1 MGREAQ
7 KLTVL
12 GLSEMLVSR
21 PPEGVERPSV
31 WPARALSPSM
41 LPSGHSHSQLCAV
54 RGASAGLE
62 THLPFP
68 ASPSLP
74 ATRAVLGPR
83 VACSLRP
90 WSGMAWGRGGCAKA
104 RGSAAAPASGS
115 LLPARLT
122 WPLAGPAPSVLHLG
136 GAPGSAGTDF
146 GVTRPGL
153 NPSFAI

>member
-83 VACSLRP
+83 AACSLRP
-90 WSGMAWGRGGCAKA
+90 WSGVGGGGEDVPRPAVRLLPLHLA
-104 RGSAAAPASGS
+104 HSSPPAS
-115 LLPARLT
+115 
-122 WPLAGPAPSVLHLG
+122 
-136 GAPGSAGTDF
+136 
-146 GVTRPGL
+146 PGL
-153 NPSFAI
+153 WLDQPHLCSIWEGLQVLPGLTLESQDRG